1 MKQYEAVIFA
11 VEWVLNVIPS
21 KKRDN
26 FEIPVIPD
34 KKTREQLEG
43 PSIS

>member
-1 MKQYEAVIFA
+1 MGFECHT
-11 VEWVLNVIPS
+11 L
-21 KKRDN
+21 KKKKDN